1 MEEKLIELFKL
12 ANDIN
17 ENQDKVYFKFEY
29 TADNTKKLEIH
40 IINKKN
46 YSFLETASI
55 MLKFEPIEKI
65 DTIMKFMSK
74 YIGGVANE

>member
-40 IINKKN
+40 IISKEN
-46 YSFLETASI
+46 YSFIETDSI
-55 MLKFEPIEKI
+55 MLKYEPIEKI
-65 DTIMKFMSK
+65 DTIIK
-74 YIGGVANE
+74 YMFKYAGGVANE